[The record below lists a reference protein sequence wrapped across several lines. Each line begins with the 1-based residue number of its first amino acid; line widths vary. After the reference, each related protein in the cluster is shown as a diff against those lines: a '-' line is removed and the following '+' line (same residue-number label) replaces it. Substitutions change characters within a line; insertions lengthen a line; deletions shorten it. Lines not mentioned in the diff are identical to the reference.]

1 VNTATDKYR
10 NYQETFDF
18 SDRTG
23 SGTRPATAGVTGMR
37 DAGTP
42 QGVRHEI
49 LSVGPSCADNTLHK
63 PEVLIIAVIG
73 GITEA
78 RNIQRWPYTHWISVA
93 HPRRR

>member
-1 VNTATDKYR
+1 
-10 NYQETFDF
+10 
-18 SDRTG
+18 
-23 SGTRPATAGVTGMR
+23 MR
-37 DAGTP
+37 GAGTP

-49 LSVGPSCADNTLHK
+49 LSVGPRCADNTLHK

-78 RNIQRWPYTHWISVA
+78 RNVQRWPYTHGISVA